1 MNRSRRTAALVG
13 GVVGLVTLWAGLLVS
28 SLPAS
33 AATGHLDAGILTGAF
48 PSSSSAAAPG
58 DAVGALY
65 QAGTA
70 LNTAPGFQVIFT
82 IDGSPVPFTTAPGP
96 KGAQRYS
103 TLITSQ
109 LPAVA
114 AGAHR
119 VYLKA
124 WDSSQK
130 ANGGNWGEVAWMVN
144 VPSPPAA
151 VGPTP
156 APSTAPAAPLIG
168 PLAQPSNPA
177 ASADTTF
184 TQSAKAKNPGPGT
197 GCGEDSFLGSAFPA
211 AGATVKPGDL
221 VGANYQDETPLNTNP
236 GFEVVF
242 TLDGVAVP
250 YTTSPGPKGKEK
262 YSTLIEFRLP
272 ANVAGGTHTVFLKA
286 WDSDQNKAGGDCG
299 AATWTFNVVTPERG
313 IVVEKSG
320 ATLAHEGDAVTYT
333 FKVTNTGKADL
344 FNVAVNDDVL
354 GHIGDIASL
363 PVGASQTLTK
373 AFTVPVGKTD
383 ITNTVTACG
392 RDAASVEVCDTDNH
406 KLHPIHPAIAIVKTA
421 NPVSVN
427 PGQSVTYTYKVT
439 NTGDVDLT
447 NVTVDDDVLGHIG
460 TLPALAVGA
469 SQTLTKAVT
478 ITAASPTHNVA
489 TAVGTDPLGKK
500 VSAQDDATITVVLGE
515 IINRPL
521 PRTGLAIALM
531 AFGALALIAA
541 GGALVLLRKRIGP
554 DAG

>member
-1 MNRSRRTAALVG
+1 VG
-13 GVVGLVTLWAGLLVS
+13 GVVGLVTVCAGLLVT

-33 AATGHLDAGILTGAF
+33 AATAHADASILTGAF
-48 PSSSSAAAPG
+48 PSSSAAAAPG
-58 DAVGALY
+58 DTVGALY

-103 TLITSQ
+103 TLITSH

-124 WDSSQK
+124 WDSSQQSK
-130 ANGGNWGEVAWMVN
+130 GGNWGEVAWMVN
-144 VPSPPAA
+144 VPSAPAA
-151 VGPTP
+151 AGPSSTP
-156 APSTAPAAPLIG
+156 APYSASSAPVAG
-168 PLAQPSNPA
+168 PITQPTNAA

-184 TQSAKAKNPGPGT
+184 TQSAKAKGNPGT
-197 GCGEDSFLGSAFPA
+197 GCSEDSFLGSAFPA

-221 VGANYQDETPLNTNP
+221 VGANYQDESPLNTNP
-236 GFEVVF
+236 GFEVIF

-250 YTTSPGPKGKEK
+250 YTTAPGPKGKEK
-262 YSTLIEFRLP
+262 YSTLIEFQLP
-272 ANVAGGTHTVFLKA
+272 ATVAGGTHTVFLKA
-286 WDSDQNKAGGDCG
+286 WDGDQNKAGGDCG
-299 AATWTFNVVTPERG
+299 EATWTFNVVTPERG

-320 ATLAHEGDAVTYT
+320 AALAHEGDSVTYT

-344 FNVAVNDDVL
+344 FNVAVDDDVL

-363 PVGASQTLTK
+363 PVGTSQTLTK
-373 AFTVPVGKTD
+373 AYTVPVGKKD
-383 ITNTVTACG
+383 IVNTVTACG
-392 RDAASVEVCDTDNH
+392 RDASKVEVCDTDNH

-447 NVTVDDDVLGHIG
+447 NVTVDDDILGHIG
-460 TLPALAVGA
+460 TLPSLAVGA
-469 SQTLTKAVT
+469 TQTLTKAVT
-478 ITAASPTHNVA
+478 IQANSPTRNVA
-489 TAVGTDPLGKK
+489 TAVGTDPLGTK
-500 VSAQDDATITVVLGE
+500 VSAQDDAVITVVLGE
-515 IINRPL
+515 LIQRPL
-521 PRTGLAIALM
+521 PRTGLALGLM
-531 AFGALALIAA
+531 AFAALALISV
-541 GGALVLLRKRIGP
+541 GGVLIKLRRRLESE
-554 DAG
+554 AN